1 MNPPSHE
8 SEGNDPTRDETKN
21 ERMDRNWN
29 ELLQELRVTQ
39 TGIQIL
45 TGFLLTLPFQ
55 QRFTDLDEF
64 QRDVFLVTVSL
75 AAGATGLIIA
85 PVSFHRMMFRQR
97 EKPLLVKA
105 SDLLARAGL
114 TLLALAVS
122 CVALLIFDVVVGRL
136 AGVLASSCLLAF
148 FVVCWFVAPLAMLRT
163 RSENHP

>member
-97 EKPLLVKA
+97 QKPLLVKA

-163 RSENHP
+163 RSENHS

>member
-122 CVALLIFDVVVGRL
+122 CVALLIFDIVVGRL

>member
-163 RSENHP
+163 RSENHS

>member
-1 MNPPSHE
+1 
-8 SEGNDPTRDETKN
+8 
-21 ERMDRNWN
+21 MDRNWD

-64 QRDVFLVTVSL
+64 QRVVFLVTVSL
-75 AAGATGLIIA
+75 AATATGLIIA

-97 EKPLLVKA
+97 EKPLLVKV

-114 TLLALAVS
+114 SLLALAVS
-122 CVALLIFDVVVGRL
+122 CVALLIFDVVVGRV
-136 AGVLASSCLLAF
+136 AGVLASACLLAF
-148 FVVCWFVAPLAMLRT
+148 FAVCWFVAPLALLRT
-163 RSENHP
+163 RSGKRS